1 MIKKVPAL
9 VVRESCRLVRF
20 ILRGSVI
27 DIIEPKASVPK
38 TQILVVDDEPDLL
51 AELAPLLERT
61 GFEVATAGDGLQAF
75 DLVQKHPPD
84 LIVLDVVIPRLD
96 GREVLRQ
103 LRQAGNWT
111 PVILLTRVGSP
122 TERALS
128 LQEGADDY
136 LNKPFEP
143 LELIARIRA
152 VLRRTHQG
160 DQPLNS
166 FRKLVSGN
174 LVLDR
179 QTRQAWLGERSLE
192 LSTRAFGVLEYLTL
206 HSQEVISRERLL
218 DQVWGWSYPVGPRAV
233 DTRIN
238 ELRRALDDD
247 PEQAHFIETVIG
259 SGYRFLGKVE
269 GQA

>member
-1 MIKKVPAL
+1 M
-9 VVRESCRLVRF
+9 
-20 ILRGSVI
+20 
-27 DIIEPKASVPK
+27 PK
-38 TQILVVDDEPDLL
+38 TKILVVDDEADLL

-61 GFEVATAGDGLQAF
+61 GYHVTTASDGQQGLT
-75 DLVQKHPPD
+75 LVEQIHPD
-84 LIVLDVVIPRLD
+84 LIVLDVLMPRVD

-143 LELIARIRA
+143 LELIARIQA
-152 VLRRTHQG
+152 VLRRIDRG
-160 DQPLNS
+160 SQPLNS
-166 FRKLVSGN
+166 FRTLVCGE
-174 LVLDR
+174 LVIDR
-179 QTRQAWLGERSLE
+179 QTRQARLGQRALA
-192 LSTRAFGVLEYLTL
+192 LSARAFGVLEYLAL
-206 HSQEVISRERLL
+206 HSQEIVTREQLL
-218 DQVWGWSYPVGPRAV
+218 DQVWGWSYPVGTRTV

-238 ELRRALDDD
+238 ELRRALGDD
-247 PEQAHFIETVIG
+247 PEQPLFIETVIG

-269 GQA
+269 GRS

>member
-1 MIKKVPAL
+1 MPRTK
-9 VVRESCRLVRF
+9 
-20 ILRGSVI
+20 
-27 DIIEPKASVPK
+27 
-38 TQILVVDDEPDLL
+38 ILVVDDEADLL

-61 GFEVATAGDGLQAF
+61 GYSVVTAGDGQQALSLAAREHP
-75 DLVQKHPPD
+75 DLV
-84 LIVLDVVIPRLD
+84 VLDVLMPRLD
-96 GREVLRQ
+96 GREVLRR

-143 LELIARIRA
+143 LELIARIQA
-152 VLRRTHQG
+152 VLRRMDRGT
-160 DQPLNS
+160 QPLTS
-166 FRKLVSGN
+166 YRRLACGK

-179 QTRQAWLGERSLE
+179 QTRQAWLSDLPLQ
-192 LSTRAFGVLEYLTL
+192 LSTRAFGVLEYLAL
-206 HSQEVISRERLL
+206 HNQEVVTRERLL
-218 DQVWGWSYPVGPRAV
+218 DQVWGWSVPVETRTV

-247 PEQAHFIETVIG
+247 PDAPRYIETVIG
-259 SGYRFLGKVE
+259 AGYRFIAAVKGL
-269 GQA
+269 A